1 MSMQFVEKEIDRG
14 NSSVACNGEISP
26 SDNRSLIWAT
36 LYPLNA
42 SNISQFLGR
51 ANWLVSKVRVTSS
64 ELACNA
70 VDLVT
75 TTMNASG
82 LVEYAVFR
90 KNLID
95 GCPPTGG
102 IVFTEDVGQIAGQ

>member
-1 MSMQFVEKEIDRG
+1 MQFVEKEIDRG
-14 NSSVACNGEISP
+14 NSSIACNDKIST

-36 LYPLNA
+36 FYPLNA
-42 SNISQFLGR
+42 SSISQFLGW
-51 ANWLVSKVRVTSS
+51 ANWLVSKVRVSGS
-64 ELACNA
+64 EFACNA

-75 TTMNASG
+75 TTMNSSG

-95 GCPPTGG
+95 GYPPTRGV
-102 IVFTEDVGQIAGQ
+102 VFAEDVRKIAGQ